1 MIFRRKRKMSAS
13 IVEPWPTL
21 RSTTFVVSRHLK
33 IKIVHQWFALCFHI
47 HSACSDSA
55 RRRKRFESGCQ
66 FALCLYSYFV
76 DPNVEPYL
84 TSGWL
89 ETCPLTINYSRT
101 DFNVGNQTKLTISEL
116 IIRWDRNSDSLQ
128 QLTFAKDNGERST
141 CLTPNVALSVVLLS
155 LR

>member
-1 MIFRRKRKMSAS
+1 MSAS

-33 IKIVHQWFALCFHI
+33 IKIVHQWFPLCFHI

-55 RRRKRFESGCQ
+55 RRRRRFEGGCQ

-76 DPNVEPYL
+76 DPNVEPFL
-84 TSGWL
+84 TSGCL
-89 ETCPLTINYSRT
+89 ETCPLLTNYSR
-101 DFNVGNQTKLTISEL
+101 VGNQTKLTISEL

-141 CLTPNVALSVVLLS
+141 CSTPYVSLSVVLLS